1 MTQPGRSLVI
11 ILLKPST
18 AANEELQALKNL
30 IKSEKENL
38 QEVEKLVADLKS
50 RSKSSEET
58 VTCPTVTCPTQ
69 KPCPSQEACPT
80 PKIEKSEED
89 LGSDLNF

>member
-1 MTQPGRSLVI
+1 M
-11 ILLKPST
+11 
-18 AANEELQALKNL
+18 

-38 QEVEKLVADLKS
+38 QEVERLVTDLKS

-58 VTCPTVTCPTQ
+58 FTCPKVTCPTQ

-80 PKIEKSEED
+80 PKVETSEED
-89 LGSDLNF
+89 LGTDLKFLMTNYFLESHIFITLLRKHKVWFKS